1 MGAAGDRKGE
11 EDASDKS
18 IDGYDDFSSSSSR
31 EKERVGVT
39 NSFPPPPIIYRGKDI
54 CHCPATK
61 KKMRRRGKLTCGG
74 VLFLALALAGV
85 AEAGINLGGTG
96 LGSGSSETLTSSKFS
111 IGSALRYL
119 SKAIFIDALAGTT
132 GEY

>member
-1 MGAAGDRKGE
+1 M
-11 EDASDKS
+11 
-18 IDGYDDFSSSSSR
+18 
-31 EKERVGVT
+31 
-39 NSFPPPPIIYRGKDI
+39 
-54 CHCPATK
+54 
-61 KKMRRRGKLTCGG
+61 TCGG

>member
-1 MGAAGDRKGE
+1 M
-11 EDASDKS
+11 
-18 IDGYDDFSSSSSR
+18 
-31 EKERVGVT
+31 
-39 NSFPPPPIIYRGKDI
+39 
-54 CHCPATK
+54 
-61 KKMRRRGKLTCGG
+61 TCGG

-96 LGSGSSETLTSSKFS
+96 LGSGSSSEALTSSKFS